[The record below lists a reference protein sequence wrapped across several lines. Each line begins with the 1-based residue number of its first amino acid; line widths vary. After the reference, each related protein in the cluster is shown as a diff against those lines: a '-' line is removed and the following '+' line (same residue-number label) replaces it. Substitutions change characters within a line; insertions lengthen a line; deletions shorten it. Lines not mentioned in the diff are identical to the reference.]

1 MKRGR
6 DDAPRDREEFE
17 ARDSREMGWG
27 LADVMALADVMIL
40 NDTDLDTFRER
51 SRKTLEALL

>member
-1 MKRGR
+1 MGR
-6 DDAPRDREEFE
+6 
-17 ARDSREMGWG
+17 G
-27 LADVMALADVMIL
+27 LAVVMALADVMIL